1 MRFDTKVTFYTEK
14 KGQYNPYTS
23 KHEHARKMWEVLA
36 NVTDLGTQSQM
47 RLLGKLDSGA
57 KTVRLL
63 EDPPESWSYLTI
75 NDGKTRYVKKTEVKA
90 LKGHALIVGEQK

>member
-1 MRFDTKVTFYTEK
+1 MRFDTKITFYTEK

-23 KHEHARKMWEVLA
+23 KHEHARETWEVLA
-36 NVTDLGTQSQM
+36 NVTDLGTQSQI

-63 EDPPESWSYLTI
+63 EAPPAGWSYLTI
-75 NDGKTRYVKKTEVKA
+75 GDNKARYIKKTEVRA
-90 LKGHALIVGEQK
+90 LKGHSLIVGEQK

>member
-14 KGQYNPYTS
+14 KGQYNPQTS
-23 KHEHARKMWEVLA
+23 KHEHARETWEVLA

-63 EDPPESWSYLTI
+63 EDPPDGWSFLKI
-75 NDGKTRYVKKTEVKA
+75 NEDNARYVKKTEVRA
-90 LKGHALIVGEQK
+90 LKGHSLIVGEQK

>member
-23 KHEHARKMWEVLA
+23 KHEHSREPWEVLA

-63 EDPPESWSYLTI
+63 EDPPDGWSFLKI
-75 NDGKTRYVKKTEVKA
+75 GDSKARYVKKAEVRA
-90 LKGHALIVGEQK
+90 LKGHSLIVGEQK

>member
-1 MRFDTKVTFYTEK
+1 MRYDTKITFYTEK

-23 KHEHARKMWEVLA
+23 KHEHAREPWEVLA
-36 NVTDLGTQSQM
+36 NITDLGTQSQI

-63 EDPPESWSYLTI
+63 EEPPADWSFLKI
-75 NDGKTRYVKKTEVKA
+75 GDGKTLYVKKTEVKA

>member
-1 MRFDTKVTFYTEK
+1 MRFDTKITFYTEK

-23 KHEHARKMWEVLA
+23 KHEHAREPREVLA
-36 NVTDLGTQSQM
+36 NITDLGTQSQM

-75 NDGKTRYVKKTEVKA
+75 NNDKARYVKKTEVRA
-90 LKGHALIVGEQK
+90 LKGHSLIVGEQK

>member
-14 KGQYNPYTS
+14 KGQYNPLTS
-23 KHEHARKMWEVLA
+23 KHEHARETWEVLA

-63 EDPPESWSYLTI
+63 ESPPAGWFYMTVGDS
-75 NDGKTRYVKKTEVKA
+75 KTRYVKKTEVRT

>member
-23 KHEHARKMWEVLA
+23 KHEHAREPWEVLA

-63 EDPPESWSYLTI
+63 EDPPAGWYYLTI
-75 NDGKTRYVKKTEVKA
+75 GDSKTHYVKKTEVKA
-90 LKGHALIVGEQK
+90 LKGHVLIVGEQK

>member
-14 KGQYNPYTS
+14 KGQYNPLTS
-23 KHEHARKMWEVLA
+23 RHEHAREPWEVLA

-75 NDGKTRYVKKTEVKA
+75 NEGKARYVKKTEVRA

>member
-1 MRFDTKVTFYTEK
+1 MRYDTKVTFYTEK
-14 KGQYNPYTS
+14 KGQYNPLTS
-23 KHEHARKMWEVLA
+23 KHEHARETWEVLA

-63 EDPPESWSYLTI
+63 EDPPDGWSFLKI
-75 NDGKTRYVKKTEVKA
+75 GDSKARYVKKTEVRA
-90 LKGHALIVGEQK
+90 LKGYSLVVGEQK

>member
-23 KHEHARKMWEVLA
+23 KHEHARETWEVLA
-36 NVTDLGTQSQM
+36 NVTDLGTQSQI
-47 RLLGKLDSGA
+47 RLLGKLDNGA

-63 EDPPESWSYLTI
+63 EAPPAGWSYLTI
-75 NDGKTRYVKKTEVKA
+75 GDSNTRYIKKTEVRA
-90 LKGHALIVGEQK
+90 LKGHSLIVGEQK

>member
-14 KGQYNPYTS
+14 KGQYNPLTS
-23 KHEHARKMWEVLA
+23 RHEHAREMREVLA
-36 NVTDLGTQSQM
+36 NKTDLGTQSQM

-63 EDPPESWSYLTI
+63 EDPPNGWSYLTI
-75 NDGKTRYVKKTEVKA
+75 GNSKARYVKKTEVKA

>member
-14 KGQYNPYTS
+14 KGQYNPLTS
-23 KHEHARKMWEVLA
+23 KHEHAREMWEVLA

-47 RLLGKLDSGA
+47 RLLGKLDNGA
-57 KTVRLL
+57 KTIRLL

-75 NDGKTRYVKKTEVKA
+75 NEGKARYVKKTEIRA

>member
-1 MRFDTKVTFYTEK
+1 MRYDTKVTFYIEK
-14 KGQYNPYTS
+14 KGQYNPLTS
-23 KHEHARKMWEVLA
+23 KHEHARETWEVLA
-36 NVTDLGTQSQM
+36 NVTNLGTQSQM

-63 EDPPESWSYLTI
+63 EDPPAGWSYLTI
-75 NDGKTRYVKKTEVKA
+75 NEGKARYVKKTEVRA

>member
-1 MRFDTKVTFYTEK
+1 MRYDTKVTFYTDK
-14 KGQYNPYTS
+14 KGQYNPLTS
-23 KHEHARKMWEVLA
+23 KHEHAREMWEVLA

-63 EDPPESWSYLTI
+63 EEPPAGWSYLKI
-75 NDGKTRYVKKTEVKA
+75 GDSKARYVKKTEVRA
-90 LKGHALIVGEQK
+90 LKGHSLIVGEQK

>member
-23 KHEHARKMWEVLA
+23 KHEHAREMWEVLA

-47 RLLGKLDSGA
+47 RLLGKLDNGA
-57 KTVRLL
+57 KTIRLL
-63 EDPPESWSYLTI
+63 EDTPESWSYLTI
-75 NDGKTRYVKKTEVKA
+75 NEGKARYVKKTEIRA

>member
-1 MRFDTKVTFYTEK
+1 MRYDTKVTFYTEK

-23 KHEHARKMWEVLA
+23 KHEHARGMWEVLA

-63 EDPPESWSYLTI
+63 ENPPEGWSYLTI
-75 NDGKTRYVKKTEVKA
+75 GDSKARYVKKTEVRA

>member
-1 MRFDTKVTFYTEK
+1 MRYDTKVTFYTEK

-23 KHEHARKMWEVLA
+23 KHEHAREPWEVLA

-63 EDPPESWSYLTI
+63 EDPPDGWSYLTI
-75 NDGKTRYVKKTEVKA
+75 NDDKARYVKKTEVRA

>member
-1 MRFDTKVTFYTEK
+1 MRYDTKVTFYTEK
-14 KGQYNPYTS
+14 KGQYNPLTS
-23 KHEHARKMWEVLA
+23 KHEHARETWEVLA

-63 EDPPESWSYLTI
+63 EAPPDGWSFLKI
-75 NDGKTRYVKKTEVKA
+75 GDSKARYVKKTEVRA
-90 LKGHALIVGEQK
+90 LKGHSLIVGEQK

>member
-1 MRFDTKVTFYTEK
+1 MRYDTKVTFYTEK
-14 KGQYNPYTS
+14 KGQYNPLTS
-23 KHEHARKMWEVLA
+23 KHEHAHEPWEVLA

-63 EDPPESWSYLTI
+63 EDPPDGWSFLKI
-75 NDGKTRYVKKTEVKA
+75 GDSKARYVKKTEVRT
-90 LKGHALIVGEQK
+90 LKGHSLIVGEQK

>member
-23 KHEHARKMWEVLA
+23 KHEQARETWEVLA

-63 EDPPESWSYLTI
+63 EDPPAGWSYLTI
-75 NDGKTRYVKKTEVKA
+75 NDGKTRYVKKTEVRA

>member
-1 MRFDTKVTFYTEK
+1 MRYDTKVTFYTEK
-14 KGQYNPYTS
+14 KGQYNPLTS
-23 KHEHARKMWEVLA
+23 KHEHACKPWEVLA

-63 EDPPESWSYLTI
+63 EAPPDGWSYLTI
-75 NDGKTRYVKKTEVKA
+75 NDDKARYVKKTEVRA
-90 LKGHALIVGEQK
+90 LKGHSLIVGEQK

>member
-1 MRFDTKVTFYTEK
+1 MRYDTKVTFYTEK

-23 KHEHARKMWEVLA
+23 KHEHAREMWEVLA

-63 EDPPESWSYLTI
+63 EDPPAGWSYLTI
-75 NDGKTRYVKKTEVKA
+75 NDDKSRYIKKTEVRA

>member
-1 MRFDTKVTFYTEK
+1 MRYDTKITFYTEK
-14 KGQYNPYTS
+14 KGQYNPLTS
-23 KHEHARKMWEVLA
+23 KHEHAREMWEVLA

-63 EDPPESWSYLTI
+63 EDPPEGWSYLTI
-75 NDGKTRYVKKTEVKA
+75 GEGKARYVKKTEVKA

>member
-14 KGQYNPYTS
+14 KGQYNPLTS
-23 KHEHARKMWEVLA
+23 KHEHDREIWEVLA

-63 EDPPESWSYLTI
+63 EDPPDGWSYLTI
-75 NDGKTRYVKKTEVKA
+75 NDDKTRYVKKTEVRA